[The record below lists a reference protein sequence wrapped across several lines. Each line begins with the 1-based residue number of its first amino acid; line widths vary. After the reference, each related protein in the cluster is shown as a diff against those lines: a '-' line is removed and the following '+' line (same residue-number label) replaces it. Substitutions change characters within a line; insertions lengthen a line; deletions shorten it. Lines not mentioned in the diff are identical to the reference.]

1 MPPKNVTSPAG
12 FVPETAISFGERDT
26 PATPVSAQSPLPVA
40 QWMTA
45 AIAAPLAGS
54 TAASAVSAAFIP
66 DLGRPIWISL
76 SGNWIGTVT
85 VRRSV
90 DGGAT
95 RLPLTV
101 AGAPWGVFTANA
113 QEAVGEESVAGARWY
128 VDVALTSGSVDYRME
143 Q

>member
-1 MPPKNVTSPAG
+1 MPSKPVTSPAA
-12 FVPETAISFGERDT
+12 FVPETAISFGERDM

-40 QWMTA
+40 QRMTA
-45 AIAAPLAGS
+45 ASVAPLTGS
-54 TAASAVSAAFIP
+54 TTISAISAAFTP
-66 DLGRPIWISL
+66 DLGRPIWITL
-76 SGNWIGTVT
+76 SGTWTGTVT

-90 DGGAT
+90 DDGVT

-101 AGAPWGVFTANA
+101 AESPWGVFTANA